1 MGETGWTGIG
11 MAIWQTIS
19 DTLVEEIEKG
29 VLEPGGRLPGDVE
42 LATRFGVNRHTVRR
56 ALSHLQAQGLVR
68 SERGRGTFV
77 VEDAIAYR
85 FGAQTY
91 FEQNLLDNMRVP
103 SRRILSTTVYG
114 APTTI
119 AEQLQIKA
127 GSPVLTAAMLGE
139 ADGIPVHLAR
149 LHFPVERFPTVE
161 PAFARMPVGQSSRI
175 SLSELIGGLG
185 VTNFR
190 RKTARIKTRLP
201 DAEEARHL
209 KMAAQDP
216 VFQLEIL
223 NIDDGDIPVFYG
235 VTAYCGSRVEFLLDY

>member
-1 MGETGWTGIG
+1 
-11 MAIWQTIS
+11 MAIWQNIS

-29 VLEPGGRLPGDVE
+29 ILTPGGRLPGDVE

-56 ALSHLQAQGLVR
+56 ALSHLQGQGLVR

-85 FGAQTY
+85 FGSQTY

-103 SRRILSTTVYG
+103 SRRILSTIIYG
-114 APTTI
+114 APTAI
-119 AEQLQIKA
+119 ALQLQIKA
-127 GSPVLTAAMLGE
+127 GSPILTAAMLGE

-149 LHFPVERFPTVE
+149 LHFPVERFPKVE
-161 PAFARMPVGQSSRI
+161 AAFARIPVGQSSQI
-175 SLSELIGGLG
+175 SLSELIGELG
-185 VTNFR
+185 VKSFR
-190 RKTARIKTRLP
+190 RKTARIKCRLP
-201 DAEEARHL
+201 DAEEARYL

-223 NIDDGDIPVFYG
+223 NISDSDMPIFYG
-235 VTAYCGSRVEFLLDY
+235 VTSYCGSRVEFILDY